1 MSRVILPTQSNL
13 STARPLAS
21 RDVKGLAPRGRAPAV
36 RVRAE
41 QRDGQGERVRD
52 LAVTAGVGALAAAA
66 CYHGGREAGVAVKLA
81 TDVLD
86 ITLREGAAPLV
97 IGAHG
102 FLGGAIEALAEFGP
116 GPEWVGGAAGAFVMA
131 KGATDLAHVIGAHAA
146 ARAIVDAHAIGLG
159 ALGGALAGG
168 LLTEAA
174 RKAVSDKA
182 MQPLFNTAATA
193 ATIGLMAGLVSS
205 GAL

>member
-1 MSRVILPTQSNL
+1 MSRVIFPTQSNL

-36 RVRAE
+36 RVHAE

-102 FLGGAIEALAEFGP
+102 FLGGTIVALAEFGAD
-116 GPEWVGGAAGAFVMA
+116 WVGGAAGAFVMA

-159 ALGGALAGG
+159 ALGGAMAGG
-168 LLTEAA
+168 LLTAAA